1 MKSGKYKK
9 VCGIISV
16 ILLAAICFGVYE
28 YKIAGHNSSGENT
41 AYRAKTDKKTGQET
55 SYGKSTYTD
64 NGNTVKNK
72 NRISSTSQKNITTE
86 QAVKKAAE
94 CYGNKNE
101 NTRFVFDHKDVRDN
115 VPYYVIQVFD
125 SMEDH
130 SATSDWYYINEKN
143 GRAYKLDLGQN
154 RLIPVN

>member
-1 MKSGKYKK
+1 M
-9 VCGIISV
+9 
-16 ILLAAICFGVYE
+16 
-28 YKIAGHNSSGENT
+28 
-41 AYRAKTDKKTGQET
+41 
-55 SYGKSTYTD
+55 
-64 NGNTVKNK
+64 
-72 NRISSTSQKNITTE
+72 
-86 QAVKKAAE
+86 KKAAE